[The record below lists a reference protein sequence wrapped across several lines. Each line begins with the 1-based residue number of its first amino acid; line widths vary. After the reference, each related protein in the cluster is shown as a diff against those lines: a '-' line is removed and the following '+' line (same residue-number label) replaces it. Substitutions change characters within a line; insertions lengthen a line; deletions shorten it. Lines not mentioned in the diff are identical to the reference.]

1 MREDHNSRLDPKR
14 WNMGQTGGGGTK
26 TEIQVVEVGVTKTG
40 VDMSGIQRN
49 MVLEGR
55 KVRLS
60 QLSRHNGR

>member
-1 MREDHNSRLDPKR
+1 LDPKR
-14 WNMGQTGGGGTK
+14 RNMGQTGGGGTK
-26 TEIQVVEVGVTKTG
+26 AEIQVVEVVTKTG